1 MNRPADVDAPAASA
15 APAAPAP
22 LEATSEQVLDTLN
35 RPLKNLRLS
44 LIDKCNLRCLY
55 CMPEEEYVWLPRQ
68 DFLSVDE
75 IGRLVGIFAD
85 LGVDR
90 VRLTGGEP
98 LLRKDAA
105 QIVARISGEPRIR
118 DIGMTSNAV
127 LLVKHA
133 EALAAAGLG
142 RITISLDTLRRDRF
156 AQLTQRDRLEQ
167 VLEGIS
173 AAARAGLKP
182 LKINTVVMRGYN
194 DDELIDLIE
203 FGTQHGAEVR
213 FIEYMDVGGATKW
226 SMETVVSRGEIVQI
240 LERRYG
246 PIRRLHENGSAPA
259 DRYALPDGTIFGI
272 ISSTTE
278 PFCHACDRS
287 RLTADGVWFLCLY
300 AAAGIDLLKLLR
312 QGASDDELRALI
324 AACWSVRADRG
335 AEERKAL
342 SERGPLYQI
351 EDLRSDPHR
360 EMHTRGG

>member
-1 MNRPADVDAPAASA
+1 MNRPADVDASAASA

-75 IGRLVGIFAD
+75 IGRLIGIFAD

-118 DIGMTSNAV
+118 DIGMTSNGV

-167 VLEGIS
+167 VLEGIA

-182 LKINTVVMRGYN
+182 LKINTV
-194 DDELIDLIE
+194 
-203 FGTQHGAEVR
+203 
-213 FIEYMDVGGATKW
+213 
-226 SMETVVSRGEIVQI
+226 
-240 LERRYG
+240 
-246 PIRRLHENGSAPA
+246 
-259 DRYALPDGTIFGI
+259 
-272 ISSTTE
+272 
-278 PFCHACDRS
+278 
-287 RLTADGVWFLCLY
+287 
-300 AAAGIDLLKLLR
+300 
-312 QGASDDELRALI
+312 
-324 AACWSVRADRG
+324 
-335 AEERKAL
+335 
-342 SERGPLYQI
+342 
-351 EDLRSDPHR
+351 
-360 EMHTRGG
+360 